1 MLFQKGVAF
10 IDGALRCMDV
20 RTCGDKITEVAEDLA
35 PKDREEVINIEGKW
49 LLPGFFDIHTHGR
62 AGADFSDAPSEEL
75 IRIRRSYA
83 ECGVTSLLATTMT
96 MEEEYSRQMMRR
108 IRTAIEAKAEGA
120 RIWGINMEGPFLG
133 PDKKGCHDPKYLK
146 KPDIAFLEELDQC
159 AGGPYP
165 AGGCGPQ
172 FRGSHGVYQVFPWEK
187 EDLHSAYQ
195 RNLCAGK

>member
-10 IDGALRCMDV
+10 IDGVLRCMDV

-133 PDKKGCHDPKYLK
+133 PDKKGCHDPKY
-146 KPDIAFLEELDQC
+146 
-159 AGGPYP
+159 
-165 AGGCGPQ
+165 
-172 FRGSHGVYQVFPWEK
+172 
-187 EDLHSAYQ
+187 
-195 RNLCAGK
+195 